1 MSNTMTIRSAGLGME
16 PVVLDKGVQCGAGS
30 VAIGD
35 VLGATGELINVNAQL
50 QQSGAGTFVIG
61 GGGGYGAMT
70 LAGGSNTF
78 F

>member
-1 MSNTMTIRSAGLGME
+1 MTIRSAGLGME

-50 QQSGAGTFVIG
+50 QQSGVGTFVIG
-61 GGGGYGAMT
+61 GGGYGAMM